1 MKLDIQEYETKSK
14 FVNDIVELRRFREI
28 LFFELSTSVAFV
40 LFSFYPINL
49 YIIII
54 AAILFT
60 PYMLYVL
67 IKERKYGWIVM
78 FFLVV
83 VLPYPVLYFIIGD
96 YILLPG
102 WMLLPIISFY
112 FYCFII
118 KFSVEDWLREYSWEQ
133 QLIQQKKDE
142 EERKKIEG
150 LL

>member
-1 MKLDIQEYETKSK
+1 MELNIQQIEINSR
-14 FVNDIVELRRFREI
+14 FINDIVEVRRLRAI
-28 LFFELSTSVAFV
+28 LFFELSTSVAFI

-54 AAILFT
+54 AAIIFT

-67 IKERKYGWIVM
+67 VKERKYGWIIM

-83 VLPYPVLYFIIGD
+83 VLPYPVLYLIIGD
-96 YILLPG
+96 YILLPA
-102 WMLLPIISFY
+102 WMLLPIIPFY

-118 KFSVEDWLREYSWEQ
+118 KFSVEDWLREYTWEQ
-133 QLIQQKKDE
+133 QLVEQRREGEEKK
-142 EERKKIEG
+142 KEG

>member
-14 FVNDIVELRRFREI
+14 FVNDIVELRRFRAI

-83 VLPYPVLYFIIGD
+83 VLPYPVLYLIIGD

-102 WMLLPIISFY
+102 WMLLPIIPFY

-133 QLIQQKKDE
+133 QLIEQRKEWE
-142 EERKKIEG
+142 EKEKEW

>member
-1 MKLDIQEYETKSK
+1 MELNIQQIETNSR
-14 FVNDIVELRRFREI
+14 FINDIVEVRRFRAI
-28 LFFELSTSVAFV
+28 LFFELSTSVTFF

-60 PYMLYVL
+60 PYMIYVL
-67 IKERKYGWIVM
+67 VKERKYGWIIL

-83 VLPYPVLYFIIGD
+83 VLPYPVLYLIIGN

-102 WMLLPIISFY
+102 WMLLPIIPFY

-118 KFSVEDWLREYSWEQ
+118 KFSVEDWLREYRAEQ
-133 QLIQQKKDE
+133 QLIQQRRE
-142 EERKKIEG
+142 EEEQKRNEG
-150 LL
+150 LI

>member
-14 FVNDIVELRRFREI
+14 FVNDIVELRRFRAI
-28 LFFELSTSVAFV
+28 LFFELSTSAGFI
-40 LFSFYPINL
+40 LSSFWPINL

-102 WMLLPIISFY
+102 WMLLPIIPFY

-133 QLIQQKKDE
+133 KLIEQRKESE
-142 EERKKIEG
+142 EKEKEW

>member
-1 MKLDIQEYETKSK
+1 MKIDIQEYETKSK

-67 IKERKYGWIVM
+67 FKERKYGWIVM

-83 VLPYPVLYFIIGD
+83 VLPYPILYLIIGD
-96 YILLPG
+96 YILLSG
-102 WMLLPIISFY
+102 WMLLPIIPFY

-133 QLIQQKKDE
+133 KLIEQRKEWEEKK
-142 EERKKIEG
+142 KEG

>member
-102 WMLLPIISFY
+102 WMLLPIIPFY

-133 QLIQQKKDE
+133 KLIEQRKDWEEKK
-142 EERKKIEG
+142 KEG